1 MEKEIIVTGFSMLQ
15 GVGGG
20 SFASEDY
27 EQEPDGVD
35 TGAHELNRAQKIMLA
50 AFLKAQRCAGL
61 ESKIVSSERAAIF
74 IGNSYGIDGFKADF
88 FRLYKKSNPL
98 LTSPSLFPFT
108 TPNSL
113 AAWLAI
119 PMGIKGPNT
128 TFVSGCN
135 ASSHALLAANDAISS
150 GECDIAFV
158 GGVSIMCEDLSDEF
172 AASGFKREVIAF
184 VVLES
189 RNLAESSGRKPYG
202 RIKGFEYE
210 KVPLE
215 KLGRYSSKRS
225 SCHPANIDNS
235 ITEVSF
241 LGNNL
246 GEKVFDYSDDQD
258 GNVFDVAGVLSV
270 IRALSLNAKSIRCSS
285 VDSSGSVIRFILE
298 KV

>member
-1 MEKEIIVTGFSMLQ
+1 MENEIVVTGFSILQ
-15 GVGGG
+15 GKGGVAL
-20 SFASEDY
+20 SPEDY
-27 EQEPDGVD
+27 EQDWDGVD

-50 AFLKAQRCAGL
+50 AFMKAQRSAGL
-61 ESKIVSSERAAIF
+61 ELKTIASERMGIF
-74 IGNSYGIDGFKADF
+74 IGNSYGVDGFKTDF

-119 PMGIKGPNT
+119 PMGVKGPTT

-158 GGVSIMCEDLSDEF
+158 GGVSILCEDLSDEF
-172 AASGFKREVIAF
+172 AASGFKREVIVF

-189 RNLAESSGRKPYG
+189 RNQAESSGRKVYG
-202 RIKGFEYE
+202 RVRNFEYE
-210 KVPLE
+210 RVSLD
-215 KLGRYSSKRS
+215 KLSQFSSNLGS
-225 SCHPANIDNS
+225 AMA
-235 ITEVSF
+235 EVSF
-241 LGNNL
+241 FGNNL
-246 GEKVFDYSDDQD
+246 GEKVFDYSNDQD

-270 IRALSLNAKSIRCSS
+270 IRALSLNAKSVMSSS
-285 VDSSGSVIRFILE
+285 VDSSGSVIRFVLE